1 MNNIKKEQQKYTK
14 KDIPNL
20 RAVAETCKEKAE
32 YYSQKYKKLMDLIAE
47 LENESEK
54 NRKWQKLHKNK
65 KTKLSDFLI

>member
-47 LENESEK
+47 LENKSEK
-54 NRKWQKLHKNK
+54 NRK
-65 KTKLSDFLI
+65 